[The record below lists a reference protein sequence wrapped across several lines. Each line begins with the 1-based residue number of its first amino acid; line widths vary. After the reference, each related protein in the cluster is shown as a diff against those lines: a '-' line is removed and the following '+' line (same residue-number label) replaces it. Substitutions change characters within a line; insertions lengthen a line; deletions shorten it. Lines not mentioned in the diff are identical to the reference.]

1 MMESG
6 CEFMKCEYAARDV
19 DNNPVCKYEKDH
31 CIEREMQQLHD
42 VCQIE
47 MKSVFDTAEA
57 RIADVQTALKE
68 KSEMVTMLNQQID
81 RIHQVYKAQFEAVE
95 RELAQWRDLCTRQG
109 MELKA
114 VEVERDALRED
125 KNRIEKIMQ
134 LGCQDSESVC
144 LYWQTVKDW
153 EKECDSLEIK
163 NADLQAALATANQ
176 ERDELKAEIADMKK
190 HTWCAYCGHEILID
204 DDLATKISEHIMT
217 CEKHP
222 LHIALAALAAAQGD
236 NGKLREV
243 IETMILFIPDGWQMP
258 LGWNQ
263 VVAQAQEA
271 LGGKP

>member
-19 DNNPVCKYEKDH
+19 DNNPVCKYEKGH
-31 CIEREMQQLHD
+31 CRYKCIEREMQQLHD

-57 RIADVQTALKE
+57 RI
-68 KSEMVTMLNQQID
+68 
-81 RIHQVYKAQFEAVE
+81 
-95 RELAQWRDLCTRQG
+95 
-109 MELKA
+109 
-114 VEVERDALRED
+114 
-125 KNRIEKIMQ
+125 
-134 LGCQDSESVC
+134 
-144 LYWQTVKDW
+144 
-153 EKECDSLEIK
+153 
-163 NADLQAALATANQ
+163 ADLQAALATANQ

-271 LGGKP
+271 LGGNP